1 MVKDFILTRPRG
13 LCSNGTEIPVTKP
26 IIYQL
31 NHNLLVCKDCRFISI
46 TSSIKL
52 KG

>member
-1 MVKDFILTRPRG
+1 MANRG

-31 NHNLLVCKDCRFISI
+31 NHNLLVAKTVDLSQ
-46 TSSIKL
+46 SL
-52 KG
+52 L